1 MSSSDIRA
9 LRLELEALRV
19 QVASQAERIAA
30 LEEGGVGVACVA
42 PRGQAPSSQSSSQ
55 DLTVGSFSLVS
66 GPASTSGI
74 VDPEDHEARA
84 QLAKVNFCAEP

>member
-30 LEEGGVGVACVA
+30 LEEGGVGVA